1 MNPDNIMNYLR
12 IHLSSGRLALCL
24 LLLALLSAPVA
35 VGSVFKHEDNLEIS
49 RLHTIDDDLYA
60 YANRMTIDGSVT
72 GDALLFV
79 SNCDINGEING
90 SLHLFTQNG
99 RHAGSIDGSLRAF
112 SLNTTISGYVGRSVE
127 ALSMVFDMRT
137 GSVVGR
143 DLNVMGEDITV
154 NGTVRGDAYLRADK
168 IRIEGT
174 IEGNARLFA
183 DTIVIA
189 PPAVIQGDL
198 TFQTK
203 SESAL
208 VIEPGVTIL
217 GSRTWQPKEIAQED
231 EGFDFSSLIL
241 KLSGLL
247 AAFLFGIIVVRIFR
261 PYANEAYKQ
270 LRTRLPAA
278 IATGAVSVLGLAIS
292 LLILVLSLLGLLV
305 GTVLAGKATGA
316 VFGAPVVIVT
326 ILLLPITS
334 FLSVSGLIMFYSGK
348 IIAAFVVGG
357 VLSRSQ
363 ESPLRAGRLLLGL
376 AVLTL
381 LFAIPYLGMLIYFF
395 VGIVGAGA
403 IVLGIRH
410 CQPANYATPPPP
422 PPSPPVQ

>member
-1 MNPDNIMNYLR
+1 VA
-12 IHLSSGRLALCL
+12 SRLAGLFLGAVLLCGP
-24 LLLALLSAPVA
+24 ATA
-35 VGSVFKHEDNLEIS
+35 SVFEHEDNLEIS
-49 RLHTIDDDLYA
+49 RLHKIDDDLYA
-60 YANRMTIDGSVT
+60 FANRLTIDGSVT

-90 SLHLFTQNG
+90 SLHMFTQHG

-112 SLNTTISGYVGRSVE
+112 SMETTISGYVGRSVE
-127 ALSMVFDMRT
+127 ALGAIFDMRT

-143 DLNVMGEDITV
+143 DLNVFGSDVTV
-154 NGTVRGDAYLRADK
+154 NGTVRGDAYIRANK
-168 IRIEGT
+168 IHIAGT

-198 TFQTK
+198 TFHTK

-217 GSRTWQPKEIAQED
+217 GSRTWQPAETEEAES
-231 EGFDFSSLIL
+231 GFDVSSLIL
-241 KLSGLL
+241 KISGML

-261 PYANEAYKQ
+261 PYATEACRQ
-270 LRTRLPAA
+270 MRTRLPAT
-278 IATGAVSVLGLAIS
+278 IATGAVSALGLVIS
-292 LLILVLSLLGLLV
+292 LLIMVLSLLGLLV
-305 GTVLAGKATGA
+305 GTILAGKATGA
-316 VFGAPVVIVT
+316 VLGAPVVIVT

-334 FLSVSGLIMFYSGK
+334 FLSVSGLIVFYSGK

-357 VLSRSQ
+357 ALSRS
-363 ESPLRAGRLLLGL
+363 SGTSLGAGRLLLGL

-381 LFAIPYLGMLIYFF
+381 LFAMPYLGILVYAFTA
-395 VGIVGAGA
+395 IVGAGA
-403 IVLGIRH
+403 IVLGIRY
-410 CQPANYATPPPP
+410 CQPAGHAAAVT
-422 PPSPPVQ
+422 PPSPPSPPPV